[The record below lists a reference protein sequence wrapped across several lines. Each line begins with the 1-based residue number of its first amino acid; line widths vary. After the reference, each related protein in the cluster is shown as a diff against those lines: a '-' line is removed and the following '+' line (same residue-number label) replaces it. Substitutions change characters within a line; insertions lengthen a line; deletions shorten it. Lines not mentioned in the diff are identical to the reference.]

1 MIAEQLQQLVSDS
14 LVKSSLEFKGKILIE
29 KPADKSHGD
38 FSTPVALQMA
48 REIGKNPREVATQI
62 ANNLEKGDT
71 IESVEIAGP
80 GFVNFRL
87 SKKVLE
93 DRILEVKKKKEKFG
107 RGATLKGKKI
117 MIEFAHPNTHKAFHI
132 GHLRNISL
140 GESLVRIIKSQGA
153 KTFRANY
160 QGDIGLHVAK
170 CLWGYG
176 QSTEK
181 IGDDATPQQKAEF
194 LGKVYAIG
202 GKAFEVDEKARAEIY
217 AINKKIY
224 SRDPEI
230 VPLWEK
236 TRKWSLEYFDYIYK
250 RLGTH
255 FDRLFFE
262 SEVFE
267 LGKNLVEKFK
277 AKGVFEDSQGAVIF
291 PGEKYGLHSRVF
303 ITKDGNATYE
313 AKEMGL
319 AKLERE
325 AFKFDK
331 AIHVV
336 ANEQADY
343 LKVTFKAMD
352 CLFPGILQKQFHLS
366 YGMVNLTTGKMSSR
380 TGDVITA
387 EALINEARE
396 KIGEI
401 VAGSKL
407 STEEKELAIEKV
419 AVGALKFT
427 MLFTNAKSDIAFD
440 INKAVKLDGDSGAY
454 LQYAYARI
462 CSITEKV
469 KSKNK
474 PNFGAFNDADWDLAR
489 CLNMFEYTVAKA
501 AEELSPHG
509 IAHYLL
515 DLAGEFSKWYAVNTV
530 KDAEGGL
537 KPARLELIKAVA
549 QVIKNGLELLGIEVV
564 EKMGAQ
570 RKVVFRTTASLRN
583 TIKPDCVCNL
593 LI

>member
-1 MIAEQLQQLVSDS
+1 MITEQLQQLVSDS
-14 LVKSSLEFKGKILIE
+14 LVKAGLEFKGKILIE

-38 FSTPVALQMA
+38 FSTPIALQMA

-62 ANNLEKGDT
+62 VNGVEKGE
-71 IESVEIAGP
+71 IVESIDIAGP
-80 GFVNFRL
+80 GFINFRL
-87 SKKVLE
+87 SKQVLE
-93 DRILEVKKKKEKFG
+93 GQILEVKKRKEKFG
-107 RGATLKGKKI
+107 RGGSLKGKKI

-153 KTFRANY
+153 KVFRANY

-170 CLWGYG
+170 CLWGYS
-176 QSTEK
+176 QSAEK

-194 LGKVYAIG
+194 LGKVYAVG
-202 GKAFEVDEKARAEIY
+202 GKAFEADEQARAEIY

-224 SRDPEI
+224 AHDPEI
-230 VPLWEK
+230 MPLWEK

-267 LGKNLVEKFK
+267 LGRSLVEKFK
-277 AKGVFEDSQGAVIF
+277 AKGVFEDSQEAVIF
-291 PGEKYGLHSRVF
+291 PGEKYGLHNRVF
-303 ITKDGNATYE
+303 ITKDGNPTYE

-331 AIHVV
+331 NIHVV

-352 CLFPGILQKQFHLS
+352 FLFPGILQKQFHLS

-387 EALINEARE
+387 ESLIGEARE
-396 KIGEI
+396 KIGAI
-401 VAGSKL
+401 VAESKL
-407 STEEKELAIEKV
+407 TAEEKELATEKV
-419 AVGALKFT
+419 AVGAIKFM
-427 MLFTNAKSDIAFD
+427 MLFANAKGDIAFD
-440 INKAVKLDGDSGAY
+440 INKAVKLDGDSGPY
-454 LQYAYARI
+454 LQYAFARI
-462 CSITEKV
+462 SSITSKV

-474 PNFGAFNDADWDLAR
+474 PNFGAFNEADWNLTR
-489 CLNMFEYTVAKA
+489 CLNMFEYTIAKA

-509 IAHYLL
+509 LAHYLL
-515 DLAGEFSKWYAVNTV
+515 ELASEFSKWYAVNTV

-537 KPARLELIKAVA
+537 KAARLTLIKAVA
-549 QVIKNGLELLGIEVV
+549 QVLKNGLELMGIEVV
-564 EKMGAQ
+564 EKM
-570 RKVVFRTTASLRN
+570 
-583 TIKPDCVCNL
+583 
-593 LI
+593 

>member
-564 EKMGAQ
+564 EKM
-570 RKVVFRTTASLRN
+570 
-583 TIKPDCVCNL
+583 
-593 LI
+593 

>member
-1 MIAEQLQQLVSDS
+1 MIADILRQLVSAS
-14 LVKSSLEFKGKILIE
+14 VAKSALEFKGKILIE
-29 KPADKSHGD
+29 KPADKTHGD

-48 REIGKNPREVATQI
+48 REIGKNPREVATRI
-62 ANNLEKGDT
+62 VNNMEKGEIVDA
-71 IESVEIAGP
+71 IEIAGP
-80 GFVNFRL
+80 GFINFRL

-93 DRILEVKKKKEKFG
+93 DRISEVKKKKEKFG
-107 RGATLKGKKI
+107 KGATMKGKKI

-170 CLWGYG
+170 CLWGYNRS
-176 QSTEK
+176 QEK
-181 IGDDATPQQKAEF
+181 IADDATPQQKAEF
-194 LGKVYAIG
+194 LGRVYAIG
-202 GKAFEVDEKARAEIY
+202 GKAFEADENARKEIY
-217 AINKKIY
+217 EINKKIY
-224 SRDPEI
+224 SRDPSI
-230 VPLWEK
+230 TPLWEQ

-250 RLGTH
+250 RLGAH

-277 AKGVFEDSQGAVIF
+277 KKGVFEESQGAIIF
-291 PGEKYGLHSRVF
+291 PGEKYGLHNRVF

-325 AFKFDK
+325 AFKFDRN
-331 AIHVV
+331 IHVV

-343 LKVTFKAMD
+343 LRVTFKAMD
-352 CLFPGILQKQFHLS
+352 FLFPGILSKQFHLS

-380 TGDVITA
+380 TGEVITA
-387 EALINEARE
+387 EALINETRG

-401 VAGSKL
+401 MAQSKL
-407 STEEKELAIEKV
+407 SPEGKELAIEKV
-419 AVGALKFT
+419 AVGAIKFM
-427 MLFTNAKSDIAFD
+427 MLFTNAKSDITFD
-440 INKAVKLDGDSGAY
+440 INKAVKLDGDSGPY

-537 KPARLELIKAVA
+537 KPARLALIKAVA
-549 QVIKNGLELLGIEVV
+549 QVLKNGLELLGIEVV
-564 EKMGAQ
+564 ERM
-570 RKVVFRTTASLRN
+570 
-583 TIKPDCVCNL
+583 
-593 LI
+593 